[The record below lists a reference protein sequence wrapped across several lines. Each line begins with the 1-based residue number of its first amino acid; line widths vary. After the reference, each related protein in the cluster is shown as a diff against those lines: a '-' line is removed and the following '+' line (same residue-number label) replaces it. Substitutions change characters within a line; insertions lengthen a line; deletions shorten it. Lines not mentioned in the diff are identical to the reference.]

1 MVWGGQPLSC
11 TPSGGVTA
19 KVVGTS
25 EYRNYIEIELTNYSQ
40 SRMTVHGEVTCNGKL
55 DGRFVE
61 TALPSSDG
69 KKATVTT
76 LNTIPQRKF
85 KVQGAFILLWVNLTP
100 VFVHSPRK
108 CVRKIHFSKNGTPPD
123 GGVPF
128 LDVDGGSLCG
138 VEARQNLK
146 KGCTQ

>member
-11 TPSGGVTA
+11 TPSGGVTVR
-19 KVVGTS
+19 VVSTS

-61 TALPSSDG
+61 TAQPSDDG

-76 LNTIPQRKF
+76 FKYYPTE
-85 KVQGAFILLWVNLTP
+85 KVQGTGSIYLTMGKFDTRFRALP
-100 VFVHSPRK
+100 
-108 CVRKIHFSKNGTPPD
+108 T
-123 GGVPF
+123 
-128 LDVDGGSLCG
+128 
-138 VEARQNLK
+138 RQEV
-146 KGCTQ
+146 CP